1 MADTTAA
8 RQARVPGSENE
19 STAST
24 ISNVTETI
32 KEKASDFGQRV
43 SGAIDEQKQT
53 AASALTDAA
62 SKLHESAEN
71 LPGGDKVTSIAH
83 SAADKLEQTSQ
94 YIRENDV
101 SAMMQDAVEWV
112 KRYPMQAIVSAAVAG
127 FLVGRLF
134 KRD

>member
-19 STAST
+19 SSSGT
-24 ISNVTETI
+24 ISNVTESI
-32 KEKASDFGQRV
+32 KEKASDFSQRV

-53 AASALTDAA
+53 AAGALTDAA
-62 SKLHESAEN
+62 SRLHESAEKW
-71 LPGGDKVTSIAH
+71 PGGGRVTSIAH
-83 SAADKLEQTSQ
+83 TAADKLEQTSQ
-94 YIRENDV
+94 YIRENDM

-112 KRYPMQAIVSAAVAG
+112 KRYPTQAIVSAAVAG

>member
-19 STAST
+19 SSSGT
-24 ISNVTETI
+24 ISNVTESI
-32 KEKASDFGQRV
+32 KEKASDFSQRV

-53 AASALTDAA
+53 AAGALTDAA
-62 SKLHESAEN
+62 SRLHESAEK
-71 LPGGDKVTSIAH
+71 LPGGGRVTSIAH
-83 SAADKLEQTSQ
+83 TAADKLEQTSQ
-94 YIRENDV
+94 YIRENDM

-112 KRYPMQAIVSAAVAG
+112 KRYPTQAIVSAAVAG